1 MKTSNRVG
9 IRTCSDYSPFGVEL
23 DGRTVS
29 VGYRYGFNGKENI
42 CDISGDGNVYDLG
55 ARVFNSRLG
64 KLISPDPM
72 ETNYPWQGSYSY
84 FKNSPVSVIDFNGE
98 GDYYGKNGKHLGSDG
113 IKDNLAYTA
122 TGVKKQE
129 IMEEGKGTGKYK
141 TIYENAVKLSVSN
154 SLLNQYAN
162 TVAQESSGNKLESY
176 ALASAINN
184 LSKVNYKGNIFNT
197 ISAKNQIFG
206 FSDGGNSIEYK
217 NNSEFSMEAV
227 LNALSGGYDYS
238 NGAIRWDG
246 FDFAARGLKHP
257 KALNQGIHISAEHLY
272 AFKASWSDK
281 LIKAYSAGKY
291 TSFSPTLKINKGET
305 FLMKQAEFTNKGMV
319 LYSSSAVHG
328 RTIFWSANKNYFI
341 KGSDKTKID
350 VNKNFKGTF

>member
-1 MKTSNRVG
+1 
-9 IRTCSDYSPFGVEL
+9 
-23 DGRTVS
+23 
-29 VGYRYGFNGKENI
+29 
-42 CDISGDGNVYDLG
+42 
-55 ARVFNSRLG
+55 
-64 KLISPDPM
+64 
-72 ETNYPWQGSYSY
+72 
-84 FKNSPVSVIDFNGE
+84 
-98 GDYYGKNGKHLGSDG
+98 
-113 IKDNLAYTA
+113 
-122 TGVKKQE
+122 
-129 IMEEGKGTGKYK
+129 
-141 TIYENAVKLSVSN
+141 
-154 SLLNQYAN
+154 
-162 TVAQESSGNKLESY
+162 
-176 ALASAINN
+176 

-197 ISAKNQIFG
+197 ISAKNQVFG

-350 VNKNFKGTF
+350 VNKNFKDTF